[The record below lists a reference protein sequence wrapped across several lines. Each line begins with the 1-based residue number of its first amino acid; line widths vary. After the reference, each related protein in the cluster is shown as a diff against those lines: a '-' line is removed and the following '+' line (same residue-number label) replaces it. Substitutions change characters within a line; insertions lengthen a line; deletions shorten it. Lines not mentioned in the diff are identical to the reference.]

1 MCDLHMYLR
10 KVCFACLIWNML
22 DMKRFFFIT
31 KKNLIFE
38 KNDTGFKN
46 SSISF
51 QCGKHSK
58 ISNLKLGVSKN

>member
-1 MCDLHMYLR
+1 MCDPHMYLR

-22 DMKRFFFIT
+22 DMNRFFFIT

-38 KNDTGFKN
+38 KMILVLKIAQYH
-46 SSISF
+46 SSA
-51 QCGKHSK
+51 GNTRE